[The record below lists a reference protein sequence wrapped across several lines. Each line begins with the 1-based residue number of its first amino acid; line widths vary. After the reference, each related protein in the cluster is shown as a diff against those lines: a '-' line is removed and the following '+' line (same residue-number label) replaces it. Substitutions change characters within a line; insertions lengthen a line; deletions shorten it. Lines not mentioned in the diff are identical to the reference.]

1 VEIINLF
8 YLTLCDDIFEWG
20 ENVMQ
25 SHPNCVFD
33 ELEVFFTNTIERLKK
48 RTSLH
53 GALHVIKQK
62 VDEKVDV

>member
-8 YLTLCDDIFEWG
+8 YLTLCDDIFEWV

-48 RTSLH
+48 TNKFTWSTSCH
-53 GALHVIKQK
+53 QAKS
-62 VDEKVDV
+62 